1 MPLCL
6 RCHVQLNFMFA
17 QLVMVELLFHL
28 VRQMS
33 SFAAR
38 YSCSE
43 EQVSAHVSLGDDFL
57 ALQTLMGGKVGAND
71 WVVFNKQ
78 LCTIK

>member
-1 MPLCL
+1 
-6 RCHVQLNFMFA
+6 MFA

-71 WVVFNKQ
+71 WVVFNKP